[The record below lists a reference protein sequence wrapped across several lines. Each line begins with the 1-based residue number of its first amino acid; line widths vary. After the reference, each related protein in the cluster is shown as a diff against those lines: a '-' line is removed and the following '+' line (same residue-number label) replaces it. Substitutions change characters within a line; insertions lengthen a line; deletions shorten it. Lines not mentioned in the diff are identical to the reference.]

1 MENKRLTTWQVVLK
15 LVSVMKNMLGV
26 VCLAVVFAVLGF
38 VVTVYIPVYIVNI
51 GFDGLNGKTIS
62 WFSLFVLIL
71 LALLRGLFRYG
82 EHYFGHY
89 VAFKTLADFRMRVFA
104 KLKQLAPAKLDV
116 QDSGALLKMIG
127 EDIEAM
133 EVFFAHT
140 LPPVTTGMI
149 VFGLMMLY
157 FLTLDGVLTVIV
169 GMTYLLLALVIPYVF
184 AYYLEPLL
192 KEQGQTRKTYTS
204 QFLES
209 LKGVRELLQFQ
220 KLSVYLER
228 LNAGSK
234 TVNGIEKKVVV
245 QQLVQT
251 STTFLTIG
259 LAITLFTLRAVV
271 LVQQE
276 KLTVLQTV
284 VGTVVFS
291 SSFAPFLELGRLP
304 LGFKRAINAG
314 RNVFG
319 LLDQAVHID
328 SGTRKIHD
336 VKTVKMS
343 QVSFRYDTRNSDV
356 LTDVS
361 LDTQS
366 PKIIGIVGAS
376 GSGKSTLMK
385 LLMKWYPISTGE
397 ITVNNEAIHNIA
409 ANDLQR
415 VIAYIPQMPQ
425 IFNQTIRENLTL
437 GRDISDEEILQAAQ
451 NCHIKDRIM
460 SLENGLDTVISQEN
474 AMFSAGEMQRFE
486 LTRALLKKADC
497 YIFDEPTSHLDSLNE
512 ALLLRTIKTHCR
524 GTVFLISHRPSTV
537 SCADEVYRMEKGI
550 LTKV

>member
-1 MENKRLTTWQVVLK
+1 MENKQLTTWQVVLK
-15 LVSVMKNMLGV
+15 LIAVMKSMAGV
-26 VCLAVVFAVLGF
+26 VGLAVLFAVLGF
-38 VVTVYIPVYIVNI
+38 IVTVYIPVYIVTI
-51 GFDGLNGKTIS
+51 GFDGLNGKSIS
-62 WFSLFVLIL
+62 WISLVILIT
-71 LALLRGLFRYG
+71 LAVARGMFRYG

-89 VAFKTLADFRMRVFA
+89 VAFKTLADFRVRVFA

-140 LPPVTTGMI
+140 LPPVATGTI
-149 VFGLMMLY
+149 VFVLMMTY
-157 FLTLDGVLTVIV
+157 FATLDGGLMFIAGVTYSVLSV
-169 GMTYLLLALVIPYVF
+169 VIPYVF

-192 KEQGQTRKTYTS
+192 KEQGQTRKKYTS

-209 LKGVRELLQFQ
+209 LQGVRELLQFQ
-220 KLSVYLER
+220 KLSAYLTR
-228 LNAGSK
+228 LDEGSQ

-259 LAITLFTLRAVV
+259 VAITLFTLRAV
-271 LVQQE
+271 LLAQQE
-276 KLTVLQTV
+276 SLTVLQIV

-319 LLDQAVHID
+319 LLDQTAHVDTGNIELRDIETVAV
-328 SGTRKIHD
+328 
-336 VKTVKMS
+336 S
-343 QVSFRYDTRNSDV
+343 QVSFGYDSRQSDV
-356 LTDVS
+356 LTNVS
-361 LDTQS
+361 MSVES

-385 LLMKWYPISTGE
+385 VLMKWYPIASGNISFSGQAIESITSTS
-397 ITVNNEAIHNIA
+397 
-409 ANDLQR
+409 LQR
-415 VIAYIPQMPQ
+415 TIAYIPQVPQ

-437 GRDISDEEILQAAQ
+437 GQDISDDDIWLAAQ
-451 NCHIKDRIM
+451 KCQIKDRIL
-460 SLENGLDTVISQEN
+460 SLEKGLDTVISQEN
-474 AMFSAGEMQRFE
+474 TVFSAGELQRVE
-486 LTRALLKKADC
+486 LTRALLKQADC

-512 ALLLRTIKTHCR
+512 ALLLQTIKAHCK
-524 GTVFLISHRPSTV
+524 GIVFLISHRPSTV
-537 SCADEVYRMEKGI
+537 SCADEVYRMEKGM
-550 LTKV
+550 LTRV